1 MELHQYQY
9 LEAKCGQNDL
19 PRCAAECPIHVD
31 VRGMLQEAK
40 RGNFSK
46 AYALFA
52 QTVPFPGIISQV
64 CEQPCQQV
72 CIRNDIDDGLAINAI
87 ERACYSYNEKKGSRA
102 KLLLQ
107 KDNKVAVVGSGISG
121 LTVAYHLANKGIKI
135 TVFEAGNNLGGRL
148 LELTEG
154 ILNRRIMLNDL
165 EVLNDLHVE
174 IRLGVAINNS
184 CSNSFNELLQEF
196 DAVYLGLGQ
205 RDISALKLG
214 LELNS
219 NGTICVDPTTM
230 ETSNSKVFAGGSHLQ
245 DKNCLSV
252 ISSVADGKSAVISID
267 RFLQKASLTASRHA
281 FGSKTTRLLTSVDS
295 INPQPM
301 VPISD
306 PAKGYTEE
314 EAKTEASRCI
324 DCQCLECFKLC
335 EYMRHFKMEPR
346 ALARQ
351 IFKNSS
357 AIAHRFSL
365 PMNSCSLC
373 RQCEAVCQYD
383 FSIADFCEAA
393 RETMVKAGRMPPS
406 AFGFA
411 IQDLKYSNS
420 EAFVLTRLEP
430 ERSEIEYVFYPG
442 CQLSGSAPWQVSK
455 AYSYLREKISG
466 GVGLMLGCC
475 GVQASWAG
483 ETGIFQESLASFR
496 SKWTELG
503 KPGVIA
509 GCPTCYMVFKKH
521 LPELSVDL
529 LSSIFDKF
537 GLPEPAQSNSL
548 VLAIHDSCTTRYEIE
563 IQNSI
568 RKILNNLGH
577 TVKELTASRELTEC
591 CGFGGLMQI
600 SNRSLAH
607 KVVDRRI
614 EESEYDYLV
623 YCSMCRDNFTNRG
636 KTTYHLLD
644 LIFGDED
651 GKIAARPPVGY
662 SRRHD
667 NRARLKNTFL
677 KEVWGED
684 ISYDPTPVK
693 LIISEALRSVME
705 NSLILD
711 FDLYR
716 VIEYAERTGNK
727 LQNIVSG
734 HYLAYFKPEN
744 VTYWVEYTAEGSGY
758 VIHDAYSHRLEMTSP
773 GESENDDNQTCRV

>member
-1 MELHQYQY
+1 
-9 LEAKCGQNDL
+9 
-19 PRCAAECPIHVD
+19 
-31 VRGMLQEAK
+31 
-40 RGNFSK
+40 
-46 AYALFA
+46 
-52 QTVPFPGIISQV
+52 
-64 CEQPCQQV
+64 
-72 CIRNDIDDGLAINAI
+72 
-87 ERACYSYNEKKGSRA
+87 
-102 KLLLQ
+102 
-107 KDNKVAVVGSGISG
+107 
-121 LTVAYHLANKGIKI
+121 VAYHLANKGIKI

-148 LELTEG
+148 LGLTEE
-154 ILNRRIMLNDL
+154 ILNRQIMLNDL
-165 EVLNDLHVE
+165 EVLNHLHVE
-174 IRLGVAINNS
+174 TRIGAVINNAS
-184 CSNSFNELLQEF
+184 NNSFNEILQDF

-205 RDISALKLG
+205 GDISALELG

-219 NGTICVDPTTM
+219 NGTIRIDPTTM
-230 ETSNSKVFAGGSHLQ
+230 ETSNSKVFAGGSHRQ
-245 DKNCLSV
+245 DRNGLSV

-267 RFLQKASLTASRHA
+267 RFLQKASLTASRHF
-281 FGSKTTRLLTSVDS
+281 FGSRPTRLITNVDGIIS
-295 INPQPM
+295 QPM
-301 VPISD
+301 VPIND
-306 PAKGYTEE
+306 PTRGYAEE

-324 DCQCLECFKLC
+324 ECQCLECFKHC

-373 RQCEAVCQYD
+373 RQCEAVCQYE

-393 RETMVKAGRMPPS
+393 RETMVTAGRMPPS

-420 EAFVLTRLEP
+420 DVFSLTRLEP
-430 ERSEIEYVFYPG
+430 GRSEIEYAFYPG

-455 AYSYLREKISG
+455 AYSYLRDKISG

-475 GVQASWAG
+475 GVQANWAG
-483 ETGIFQESLASFR
+483 EAEIFQKSLASFR

-503 KPGVIA
+503 NPKIIA
-509 GCPTCYMVFKKH
+509 ACPTCFMVFKKH
-521 LPELSVDL
+521 VPELSVVL
-529 LSSIFDKF
+529 LSNFIDKF
-537 GLPEPAQSNSL
+537 GIPKPVNSNSL
-548 VLAIHDSCTTRYEIE
+548 VLAIHDSCTTRYEKE
-563 IQNSI
+563 IQNSV
-568 RKILNNLGH
+568 RKILLDLGH
-577 TVKELTASRELTEC
+577 TINELTASRELTEC
-591 CGFGGLMQI
+591 CGFGGLMQV
-600 SNRSLAH
+600 SNRDLAH

-614 EESEYDYLV
+614 EESENDYLV

-636 KTTYHLLD
+636 KKTYHLLD
-644 LIFGDED
+644 LIFGDEN
-651 GKIAARPPVGY
+651 GKIAARPPIGY

-667 NRARLKNTFL
+667 NRARLKNMFL
-677 KEVWGED
+677 KEVWGEE

-744 VTYWVEYTAEGSGY
+744 VTYWVEYTTEGDGY
-758 VIHDAYSHRLEMTSP
+758 VIHDAYSHRLEMTLLNK
-773 GESENDDNQTCRV
+773 GENDDNKACRV